1 MADNKAIRKWSELKG
16 MAVAVPSEGKRVGT
30 IVDFYFK
37 KGTNAVHAFR
47 VSTRVLGDFALPVQA
62 IQSVE
67 ADAVTTDT
75 ERRLLSALPALPS
88 GQSLRGRKIIGE
100 NGTEAGIVGDILI
113 GVDPPVAMRIAGFE
127 LANPSKG
134 GVRPKRFSAEA
145 VVSYEEDAVV
155 IDEQIARRLR

>member
-1 MADNKAIRKWSELKG
+1 MMVS
-16 MAVAVPSEGKRVGT
+16 VPREGRPIGT

-47 VSTRVLGDFALPVQA
+47 VSTRVLGDFALPVQS

-67 ADAVTTDT
+67 ANAVTTDT
-75 ERRLLSALPALPS
+75 ERRLLRALPPLPS
-88 GQSLRGRKIIGE
+88 GRSLRERKIVGE
-100 NGTEAGIVGDILI
+100 NGTVAGTVGDILI
-113 GVDPPVAMRIAGFE
+113 GIDPPVAMRIAGFE
-127 LANPSKG
+127 VAGSNG
-134 GVRPKRFSAEA
+134 GRGRPKRFSAEA